1 MGLSGE
7 AVDAESEGLAVP
19 RQIDLAK
26 ESWNF
31 LFFKYIQLSDNGNKG
46 E

>member
-1 MGLSGE
+1 MGLSGK

-19 RQIDLAK
+19 RQTDFAK
-26 ESWNF
+26 ESWDF
-31 LFFKYIQLSDNGNKG
+31 LFFKYIQLSDNGNEG